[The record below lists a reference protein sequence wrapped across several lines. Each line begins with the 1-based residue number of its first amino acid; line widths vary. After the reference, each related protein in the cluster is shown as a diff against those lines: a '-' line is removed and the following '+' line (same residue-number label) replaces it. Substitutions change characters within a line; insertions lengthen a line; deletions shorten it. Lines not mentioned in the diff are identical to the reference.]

1 MTAAET
7 VVEPPVAPV
16 ATKRVARLPGLL
28 RHLLALARPGHVVK
42 NLLAV
47 PLALVDTP
55 VWTASA
61 LWRCVWAVAAF
72 TLASSVIYVVNDI
85 ADRHRDR
92 AHPEKRRR
100 PVAAGHVPVPVAW
113 GYAVVLGTLLVA
125 VTVAG
130 PAMPW
135 WPLVA
140 YLALS
145 TAYSRWLKHLP
156 LLDVCVVSAGFV
168 LRVMQ
173 GYTATGAVPSS
184 LLLTAVFSGCL
195 VLILGKRR
203 YELAALGTPH
213 RPALHGYNL
222 LLADHLLGL
231 TTSLA
236 GITFLLYLHLDAP
249 IDAYPP
255 VALAIVVPLG
265 LLAAFR
271 YLQAVLVLRTGGD
284 PIRILL
290 RDRTIVG
297 CAVAVGLI
305 LAVAQITAR
314 YPHLLT
320 WTDS

>member
-7 VVEPPVAPV
+7 VVEPVAPV
-16 ATKRVARLPGLL
+16 APDRVVRPLLLP

-61 LWRCVWAVAAF
+61 LWRCLWAIVAF
-72 TLASSVIYVVNDI
+72 TLASSVIYVLNDI
-85 ADRHRDR
+85 ADRHLDR
-92 AHPEKRRR
+92 EHPDKQHR
-100 PVAAGHVPVPVAW
+100 PIAAGHVPVPVAW
-113 GYAVVLGTLLVA
+113 AYAVLLAVGLVA
-125 VTVAG
+125 VTVTG
-130 PAMPW
+130 PEMTW
-135 WPLVA
+135 WPLIT

-145 TAYSRWLKHLP
+145 AAYSRWLKHLP
-156 LLDVCVVSAGFV
+156 LLDVCVVSTGFV
-168 LRVMQ
+168 LRVLQ
-173 GYTATGAVPSS
+173 GYAATETVPAS

-203 YELAALGTPH
+203 HELAALGTPH

-236 GITFLLYLHLDAP
+236 GTTFLLYLHLDAP
-249 IDAYPP
+249 IAAYPP
-255 VALAIVVPLG
+255 VVLALVVPLG

-297 CAVAVGLI
+297 CAVLI
-305 LAVAQITAR
+305 GVVLAVAQINAR
-314 YPHLLT
+314 YPHLLI
-320 WTDS
+320 WMD

>member
-1 MTAAET
+1 MTAVES
-7 VVEPPVAPV
+7 VVEPVAPV
-16 ATKRVARLPGLL
+16 ATGPVARVPTLL
-28 RHLLALARPGHVVK
+28 RHLVVLARPGHAVK

-47 PLALVDTP
+47 PLALTDTP
-55 VWTASA
+55 VWTATA

-85 ADRHRDR
+85 ADHRLDR
-92 AHPEKRRR
+92 AHPAKRRR
-100 PVAAGHVPVPVAW
+100 PIAAGHVPVPVA
-113 GYAVVLGTLLVA
+113 GAYAVVLAVLLATL
-125 VTVAG
+125 TVNG
-130 PAMPW
+130 PAMTW

-145 TAYSRWLKHLP
+145 TAYSRWLKHVP

-173 GYTATGAVPSS
+173 GYAATGATASS

-195 VLILGKRR
+195 VLVLGKRR
-203 YELAALGTPH
+203 HELAALGTPH
-213 RPALHGYNL
+213 RPALVGYNL

-236 GITFLLYLHLDAP
+236 GTTFLLYLHVDAP

-255 VALAIVVPLG
+255 VALAVVVPLG

-284 PIRILL
+284 PIRMLL
-290 RDRTIVG
+290 GDRMIVG
-297 CAVAVGLI
+297 CAV
-305 LAVAQITAR
+305 LAGTTLALAQITAR

-320 WTDS
+320 WTDR

>member
-1 MTAAET
+1 MTSVET
-7 VVEPPVAPV
+7 VVEPVAPV
-16 ATKRVARLPGLL
+16 VTRRTTRLPAPL
-28 RHLLALARPGHVVK
+28 RHLVALARPGHAVK

-47 PLALVDTP
+47 PLALADTP
-55 VWTASA
+55 VWTAA
-61 LWRCVWAVAAF
+61 TLWRCLWAVTAF

-92 AHPEKRRR
+92 DHPAKRTR
-100 PVAAGHVPVPVAW
+100 PIAAGHVPVPVAW
-113 GYAVVLGTLLVA
+113 AYAGVLGAALAVVTA
-125 VTVAG
+125 SG
-130 PAMPW
+130 PAMSW
-135 WPLVA
+135 WPLLT

-145 TAYSRWLKHLP
+145 IAYSRWLKHVP

-168 LRVMQ
+168 LRVLQ
-173 GYTATGAVPSS
+173 GYAATGAEVSS

-203 YELAALGTPH
+203 HELAALGTPH
-213 RPALHGYNL
+213 RPALDGYNL

-231 TTSLA
+231 TASLA
-236 GITFLLYLHLDAP
+236 GTTFLLYLHIDAP
-249 IDAYPP
+249 VDAYPP

-271 YLQAVLVLRTGGD
+271 YLQAVLVLRGGGD

-290 RDRTIVG
+290 RDRTIVV
-297 CAVAVGLI
+297 CAA
-305 LAVAQITAR
+305 LAGATLALAQIIAR
-314 YPHLLT
+314 YPNLLT

>member
-7 VVEPPVAPV
+7 VVEPVAPV
-16 ATKRVARLPGLL
+16 APDRVVRPLLLP
-28 RHLLALARPGHVVK
+28 RHLLVLARPGHVVK

-55 VWTASA
+55 VWTASS
-61 LWRCVWAVAAF
+61 LWRCLWAIGAF
-72 TLASSVIYVVNDI
+72 TLASSVIYVLNDI
-85 ADRHRDR
+85 ADRHLDR
-92 AHPEKRRR
+92 AHPDKQHR
-100 PVAAGHVPVPVAW
+100 PIAAGHVPVPVAW
-113 GYAVVLGTLLVA
+113 AYAVLLAVGLVA
-125 VTVAG
+125 VTVTG
-130 PAMPW
+130 PEMTW
-135 WPLVA
+135 WPLIA

-145 TAYSRWLKHLP
+145 AAYSRWLKHLP
-156 LLDVCVVSAGFV
+156 LLDVCVVSTGFV
-168 LRVMQ
+168 LRVLQ
-173 GYTATGAVPSS
+173 GYAATETVPAS

-203 YELAALGTPH
+203 HELSALGTPH

-236 GITFLLYLHLDAP
+236 GTTFLLYLHLDAP
-249 IDAYPP
+249 IAAYPP
-255 VALAIVVPLG
+255 AVLALVVPLG

-297 CAVAVGLI
+297 CAVLI
-305 LAVAQITAR
+305 GVVLAVAQINAR

-320 WTDS
+320 WMD

>member
-7 VVEPPVAPV
+7 VVEPVSPVAP
-16 ATKRVARLPGLL
+16 KRVARLPLL
-28 RHLLALARPGHVVK
+28 PRHLLVLARPGHVVK
-42 NLLAV
+42 NLFAV

-55 VWTASA
+55 VWTAAA
-61 LWRCVWAVAAF
+61 LWRCAWAVAAF

-85 ADRHRDR
+85 ADRHLDR
-92 AHPEKRRR
+92 AHPQKQHR
-100 PVAAGHVPVPVAW
+100 PIAAGHIPVPVAW
-113 GYAVVLGTLLVA
+113 AYAGLLAALLVA
-125 VTVAG
+125 LTVNA
-130 PAMPW
+130 PPMTW

-140 YLALS
+140 YLFLS

-156 LLDVCVVSAGFV
+156 LLDVCVVSTGFV

-173 GYTATGAVPSS
+173 GYAATETAPAS

-203 YELAALGTPH
+203 HELAALGTPH

-231 TTSLA
+231 TTTLA
-236 GITFLLYLHLDAP
+236 GTTFLLYLHIDAP

-255 VALAIVVPLG
+255 IVLVLVVPLG

-297 CAVAVGLI
+297 CAVLVGLV
-305 LAVAQITAR
+305 LAAAQINAR

-320 WTDS
+320 WTER

>member
-7 VVEPPVAPV
+7 VVEPIAPV
-16 ATKRVARLPGLL
+16 TPKRVARLPLLL

-42 NLLAV
+42 NLFAV

-55 VWTASA
+55 VWTTTA
-61 LWRCVWAVAAF
+61 LWRCAWAVAAF

-85 ADRHRDR
+85 ADRHLDR
-92 AHPEKRRR
+92 AHPQKRHR
-100 PVAAGHVPVPVAW
+100 PIAAGHVPVPVAW
-113 GYAVVLGTLLVA
+113 AYAGLLAAVLVA
-125 VTVAG
+125 LTVGG
-130 PAMPW
+130 PAMDW
-135 WPLVA
+135 WPLLA

-156 LLDVCVVSAGFV
+156 LLDVCVVSTGFV
-168 LRVMQ
+168 LRVLQ
-173 GYTATGAVPSS
+173 GYAATETVPSS

-203 YELAALGTPH
+203 HELAALGTPH

-231 TTSLA
+231 TTTLT
-236 GITFLLYLHLDAP
+236 GTTFLLYLHIDAP

-255 VALAIVVPLG
+255 IVLVLVVPLG

-297 CAVAVGLI
+297 CAVLVGVV
-305 LAVAQITAR
+305 LAVAQINAR

-320 WTDS
+320 WTER